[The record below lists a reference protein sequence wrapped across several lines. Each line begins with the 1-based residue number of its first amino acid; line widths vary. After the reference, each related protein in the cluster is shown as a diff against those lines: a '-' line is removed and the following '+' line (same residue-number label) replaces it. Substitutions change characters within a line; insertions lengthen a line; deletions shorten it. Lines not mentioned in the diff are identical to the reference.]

1 MQHLVNSEQVESLRK
16 RSNTVILKGTRL
28 MHKHASIQ
36 FPFGPGESVSPSIM
50 FKSFDIHLAVS
61 NYLSIVLYSSVFVLD
76 GTVEAKKFDFDSF
89 VIIGRI
95 DSKANSCLFAA
106 NFSSNRQLA
115 ATVLAAMVQEWKDL
129 KLSSECKMKLQVL
142 HPTVYLLI
150 AVIETIYLV
159 VCHILH
165 HGLTNV
171 LVYIILLNKCA
182 VAGNAYSLADYVIMS
197 FGREGID
204 AKKGGSDEGI
214 AGNTP
219 PVDLQDHVA
228 SLKASSHQSEVKT
241 NTVSPAM
248 QPQSGLI
255 KEAKTTIT
263 NVAPDSIQG
272 ATSKHLPP
280 RTSGIQGTIVG
291 SSIKEEWHTTT
302 GSRWDQKTEKNID
315 QSIQPT
321 KSIDVKFLQ
330 QVAFA
335 FEEVNGDQEG
345 NTKLAK
351 KAINMDSNLE
361 STFQAICKKHGNIAK
376 DFLLESGDIL
386 TSILKVICEVVL
398 DLQKK
403 CLSEVD
409 RNLLDSYY
417 LVVKDAEKL
426 KVDVKWLRTRLDE
439 IKDAISCIVEK
450 NKIND
455 ERNKIAE

>member
-1 MQHLVNSEQVESLRK
+1 
-16 RSNTVILKGTRL
+16 
-28 MHKHASIQ
+28 MH
-36 FPFGPGESVSPSIM
+36 
-50 FKSFDIHLAVS
+50 
-61 NYLSIVLYSSVFVLD
+61 
-76 GTVEAKKFDFDSF
+76 
-89 VIIGRI
+89 
-95 DSKANSCLFAA
+95 
-106 NFSSNRQLA
+106 
-115 ATVLAAMVQEWKDL
+115 
-129 KLSSECKMKLQVL
+129 
-142 HPTVYLLI
+142 
-150 AVIETIYLV
+150 
-159 VCHILH
+159 
-165 HGLTNV
+165 
-171 LVYIILLNKCA
+171 
-182 VAGNAYSLADYVIMS
+182 
-197 FGREGID
+197 
-204 AKKGGSDEGI
+204 
-214 AGNTP
+214 
-219 PVDLQDHVA
+219 
-228 SLKASSHQSEVKT
+228 
-241 NTVSPAM
+241 
-248 QPQSGLI
+248 PQSGLI
-255 KEAKTTIT
+255 KEVKTTIT

-291 SSIKEEWHTTT
+291 SSIQEEWHITT

-330 QVAFA
+330 QVAFD

-351 KAINMDSNLE
+351 KAISMDSNLE
-361 STFQAICKKHGNIAK
+361 STFQAICKKYGNIAK
-376 DFLLESGDIL
+376 VCLLESGDIL

-455 ERNKIAE
+455 ERNKIKEQNEIEKKNLESKKAELKKLKSEIDRKEGQISMNTRLTEKLSSKIGDRALKIQQFQNMPLMEAFP

>member
-1 MQHLVNSEQVESLRK
+1 MDN
-16 RSNTVILKGTRL
+16 
-28 MHKHASIQ
+28 
-36 FPFGPGESVSPSIM
+36 F
-50 FKSFDIHLAVS
+50 SFDGSEHVNECCRYHISSALGAS
-61 NYLSIVLYSSVFVLD
+61 FDPNSTLNDILSIPLF
-76 GTVEAKKFDFDSF
+76 
-89 VIIGRI
+89 
-95 DSKANSCLFAA
+95 NS
-106 NFSSNRQLA
+106 
-115 ATVLAAMVQEWKDL
+115 
-129 KLSSECKMKLQVL
+129 
-142 HPTVYLLI
+142 
-150 AVIETIYLV
+150 
-159 VCHILH
+159 
-165 HGLTNV
+165 
-171 LVYIILLNKCA
+171 
-182 VAGNAYSLADYVIMS
+182 NAYSLADYVIML

-204 AKKGGSDEGI
+204 AKKGGSNEGI
-214 AGNTP
+214 AGHLITYVCEDGSIVLNGPKAVMVKKPNTTLSGYVWDTGNTP

-248 QPQSGLI
+248 HPQSGLI
-255 KEAKTTIT
+255 KEVKTTIT

-291 SSIKEEWHTTT
+291 SSIQEEWHITT

-330 QVAFA
+330 QVAFD

-351 KAINMDSNLE
+351 KAISMDSNLE
-361 STFQAICKKHGNIAK
+361 STFQAICKKYGNIAK
-376 DFLLESGDIL
+376 VCLLESGDIL
-386 TSILKVICEVVL
+386 TSILKFICEVVL

-403 CLSEVD
+403 YLSEVD

-455 ERNKIAE
+455 ERNKIAEQNEIEKKNLESKKAELKKLKSEIDRKEGQISMNTRLTEKLSSKIGDRALKIQQFQSMPLMEAFP